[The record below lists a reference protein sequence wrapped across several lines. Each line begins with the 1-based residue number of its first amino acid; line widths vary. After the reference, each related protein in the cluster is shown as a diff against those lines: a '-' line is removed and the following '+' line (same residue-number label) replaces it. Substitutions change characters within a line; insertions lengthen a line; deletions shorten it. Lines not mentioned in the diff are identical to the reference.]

1 MRYLLQK
8 FFINYSY
15 NYILQSSLKI
25 LNIKIA
31 NISSYISN
39 QHISNKKKN
48 INEILFKFS
57 TKNCS
62 FFLNDII
69 ISISEGRNK
78 ENLSQFIF
86 KGYHIRIIDEKP
98 GISRRKRNTLNI
110 F

>member
-15 NYILQSSLKI
+15 NYILQSPLKI
-25 LNIKIA
+25 FNIKIA
-31 NISSYISN
+31 NISSHISN
-39 QHISNKKKN
+39 QHISNKKK
-48 INEILFKFS
+48 IS
-57 TKNCS
+57 TKFYLYFLRKIVR
-62 FFLNDII
+62 FFPNDII

-86 KGYHIRIIDEKP
+86 KGNHIRIIDEKP